1 MAMTNS
7 DSAIA
12 GKSKSLRLVVVGG
25 GAAGFFGAI
34 AAAEANPSATV
45 TLLEKSPNVLSKVRI
60 SGGGRCNVTQ
70 SCFDPRELARRY
82 PRGGRALIGPLTRF
96 GPADTVEWFQSRGV
110 RLKTEPDGRMFPVTN
125 SSQTIIDCLNSA
137 ALKSGVHIF
146 TERGISSITLQT
158 DGSFLLSL
166 TNGTEMECDR
176 LLWAGGGCKEG
187 NHPAVSLGHSLIPPV
202 PSLFTFHVLE
212 SWVRELS
219 GISQEFAQA
228 SVPGTDLKE
237 SGPILLTHAGLSG
250 PAILRL
256 SAWGARILHERNY
269 QFPVRI
275 SWIPGESLE
284 SVMEEI
290 QNRRELHGGQTVL
303 RARWNP
309 LPTRLWEALVTQAGI
324 SAEMR
329 WSKLPRTE
337 ALNLARLLTGTEF
350 NVRGKSMNKE
360 EFVTCGGIPL
370 PEVDFKTMQ
379 SRIVPGLYFAGE
391 ALDIDGITGGYNFQ
405 NAWTTGWIAGR
416 AMSEP

>member
-125 SSQTIIDCLNSA
+125 SSQTIIDCLTSA
-137 ALKSGVHIF
+137 ARKSGVHIF

-290 QNRRELHGGQTVL
+290 QKRRELHGGQTVL

-309 LPTRLWEALVTQAGI
+309 LPTRLWEGLVTQAGI

-329 WSKLPRTE
+329 WSKLPRPE

-370 PEVDFKTMQ
+370 PEVDFKTM
-379 SRIVPGLYFAGE
+379 
-391 ALDIDGITGGYNFQ
+391 
-405 NAWTTGWIAGR
+405 
-416 AMSEP
+416 

>member
-1 MAMTNS
+1 
-7 DSAIA
+7 
-12 GKSKSLRLVVVGG
+12 
-25 GAAGFFGAI
+25 
-34 AAAEANPSATV
+34 
-45 TLLEKSPNVLSKVRI
+45 
-60 SGGGRCNVTQ
+60 
-70 SCFDPRELARRY
+70 
-82 PRGGRALIGPLTRF
+82 
-96 GPADTVEWFQSRGV
+96 
-110 RLKTEPDGRMFPVTN
+110 MFPVTD
-125 SSQTIIDCLNSA
+125 SSQTIIDCLTSA
-137 ALKSGVHIF
+137 ARKSGVHIF

-158 DGSFLLSL
+158 DCSFLLSL

-176 LLWAGGGCKEG
+176 LLWAGGGCKDG

-219 GISQEFAQA
+219 GISLEFAQA

-290 QNRRELHGGQTVL
+290 QKRRELHGGQTVL
-303 RARWNP
+303 RARWNL

-370 PEVDFKTMQ
+370 PEVDFKTMG